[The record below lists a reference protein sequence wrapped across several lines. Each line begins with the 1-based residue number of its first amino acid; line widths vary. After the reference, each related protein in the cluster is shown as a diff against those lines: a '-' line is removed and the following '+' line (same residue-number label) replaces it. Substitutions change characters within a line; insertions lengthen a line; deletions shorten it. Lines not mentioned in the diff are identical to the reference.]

1 MLAAL
6 PVTPNRNALVFGLI
20 PGVRTSLIVQPRLH
34 FRRIVGENG
43 KRGHTIVPIVLIL
56 VVTPDDTEIGLE
68 FIQLPAR
75 PAKAFDHVVAMR
87 VAMSLTLVGA
97 PLPAHRLRPII
108 HRTQTLRQG
117 RVGQAYLNAPA

>member
-6 PVTPNRNALVFGLI
+6 PVTPDRDALVFGLV
-20 PGVRTSLIVQPRLH
+20 PGVHTSLIVQPRLH

-56 VVTPDDTEIGLE
+56 IVAPDDAEIGLE

-75 PAKAFDHVVAMR
+75 PAKAFDHVAAMR
-87 VAMSLTLVGA
+87 IGMSLALIDS
-97 PLPAHRLRPII
+97 PLPAHRLR
-108 HRTQTLRQG
+108 
-117 RVGQAYLNAPA
+117 